1 MRIREIF
8 DTKVEEKIEPVV
20 KVAERQDANKLAAE
34 IGSYVVTPT
43 IERYLDDFLE
53 HYTDTFHLPTS
64 EIGVWISGYFGSGKS
79 YLAKIAALLVE
90 DPTLVGVSAADRF
103 KSRVPSDSARKTS
116 IERSLFRMNQC
127 DSQVLGFNINTAVDD
142 KATPLPHVLL
152 SQYYQSKG
160 YSSNFI
166 YARVI
171 EAELDKMGK
180 LADLHEAAARH
191 TGRDWAD
198 IQQNLTFYSRAL
210 YQAAC
215 EVAPKLFPTPE
226 DVAQALQN
234 AGRGELHNVQ
244 FLVRTIL
251 DDLNARQQVTG
262 KSARFVFVLDE
273 TGQWI
278 GDDNQRLSQLQA
290 LVEEAGDKGQ
300 GKIWVFVT
308 THEDMGAV
316 YANARA
322 RQADFKKVEG
332 RFRFKQ
338 SLTTENIEQV
348 LEDRLFKKN
357 VAGKQEVVIAY
368 RANPGVLRDLGE
380 LKNASQKLPSCT
392 EEKFTSVYPYL
403 PYQIHLVPEIVK
415 SLRSAGGRGEQ
426 LSGSTRTLLA
436 ISQDILRAGRRDYLD
451 DAVGALVSF
460 DEVYANLE
468 AEGEVTPDVRR
479 EMNRIE
485 DVVPKATY
493 LTRRV
498 AEVLYLVRELRY
510 IPRTIDNIARLLVE
524 FTDDDLSTLISRIQ
538 PELDKLQKAR
548 LVARIGEEYEFL
560 TGERRTFEDEVA
572 GEVAGLRLQDL
583 ESGMGELADRSI
595 LGFTTVP
602 FHGHEFSARIF
613 FDGKLASRDGHVNVR
628 VYSPLAA
635 LGTQV
640 ADLEDASLR
649 KEEQESVFV
658 LCSRLR
664 GFDDDLKYYLA
675 MKAVVDRWKSDPH
688 RSDEARSLAT
698 QREANDLKILR
709 DKVLDNIQSG
719 LRQATVV
726 FRGSSRPV
734 IPRPGQSASDAL
746 RDVLATFWPT
756 LYARYDKVPVQ
767 IVRDQQGIQNVLAGK
782 DDAADVKKLN
792 LFDKSGQVDIN
803 APLLDALRVYLSTR
817 QSQSQR
823 ILGKDLLEEFTR
835 PPYGWD
841 PGAIRVGVAAL
852 VRAGAVRILINK
864 RPYSNP
870 ADKDLQD
877 AIRVSRDFDKVELV
891 LEETDLDPEVLVGVR
906 KLLIGLTRQRKID
919 ETPAALSAVAESF
932 AQELLAQ
939 AEKVQHWHQT
949 TYLPLSVDFLQGQ
962 EALVR
967 IRALNNPMHRVKEV
981 HEQGDRLRSYQ
992 QAIQNAADFVDKYG
1006 QAYLETSR
1014 LAEFLS
1020 SISVRL
1026 PADGAIATFRQNW
1039 RAAMDQATVTD
1050 KETWKGVQNDKAA
1063 AEVELQQTL
1072 AAWRDTARA
1081 KAKSALDEIPQ
1092 LVAKYNIA
1100 AEDESK
1106 LHDVVVQLQAFIL
1119 ELDSTTENNYLAGAQ
1134 ERSQR
1139 YVKELEVQMRALMPK
1154 SRSGSDAEVK
1164 QATIRLIDY
1173 LPSGHVENV
1182 QQWDRLDRAVRS
1194 ALISGVEVD
1203 LS

>member
-34 IGSYVVTPT
+34 VGSYVVTPT
-43 IERYLDDFLE
+43 IEGYLDDFLE

-90 DPTLVGVSAADRF
+90 NPELVGVTAAKRF
-103 KSRVPSDSARKTS
+103 ASRIPADAPRKSS
-116 IERSLFRMNQC
+116 IERSLFRLDQC
-127 DSQVLGFNINTAVDD
+127 DSQVLGFNVNTAVDD
-142 KATPLPHVLL
+142 KTTPLAHVLL
-152 SQYYQSKG
+152 SQYYQGKG
-160 YSSNFI
+160 YGANFI

-171 EAELDKMGK
+171 EAELDRMGK

-191 TGRDWAD
+191 AGRDWVD
-198 IQQNLTFYSRAL
+198 IQQNLTFYARAL

-215 EVAPKLFPTPE
+215 EVAPDLFPTPE
-226 DVAQALQN
+226 DVAQALQ
-234 AGRGELHNVQ
+234 AADRGELYNVQ

-251 DDLNARQQVTG
+251 DDLEARQQSTG
-262 KSARFVFVLDE
+262 KPARFVFVLDE

-338 SLTTENIEQV
+338 SLTTENIELV

-357 VAGKQEVVIAY
+357 VAGRQEIVTAY

-380 LKNASQKLPSCT
+380 LKNTSQKMPPCN
-392 EEKFTSVYPYL
+392 EEKFTSVYPFL
-403 PYQIHLVPEIVK
+403 PYQIHLIPEVVK

-451 DAVGALVSF
+451 GVVGSLVSF
-460 DEVYANLE
+460 DEVYANLV
-468 AEGEVTPDVRR
+468 AEGEITPDVRR

-485 DVVPKATY
+485 DVVPQANP

-524 FTDDDLSTLISRIQ
+524 FTDDDLPTLISRVQ
-538 PELDKLQKAR
+538 PELDRLQKAR

-560 TGERRTFEDEVA
+560 TGERRTFEEEVA

-583 ESGMGELADRSI
+583 ESGLEELADKNI

-602 FHGHEFSARIF
+602 YHGHEFSARIF
-613 FDGKLASRDGHVNVR
+613 FDDKLVSRDGHVNVR
-628 VYSPLAA
+628 VHSPLAA
-635 LGTQV
+635 IGTQV

-649 KEEQESVFV
+649 KDEQESLFV
-658 LCSRLR
+658 LCGRVR

-675 MKAVVDRWKSDPH
+675 MKAVVDSWKSDPH

-709 DKVLDNIQSG
+709 DKVLDNIQAG

-734 IPRPGQSASDAL
+734 IPKAGQSASDAL
-746 RDVLATFWPT
+746 REVLAVFWPT

-767 IVRDQQGIQNVLAGK
+767 IMREQQGILNVLAGK
-782 DDAADVKKLN
+782 GDAADIKKLN
-792 LFDKSGQVDIN
+792 LFDKSGQVDAN
-803 APLLDALRVYLSTR
+803 VPLLDALRVYLSTR
-817 QSQSQR
+817 QSQNQR
-823 ILGKDLLEEFTR
+823 IQGKDLVEEFTR

-841 PGAIRVGVAAL
+841 PGAIRIGVAAL
-852 VRAGAVRILINK
+852 VRAGAVRVLINK
-864 RPYSNP
+864 RPFTNP
-870 ADKDLQD
+870 ADKQLQD
-877 AIRVSRDFDKVELV
+877 AIRVSREFDKAELV
-891 LEETDLDPEVLVGVR
+891 LEETDLDPDVLVAVR

-932 AQELLAQ
+932 SQGLLAQ
-939 AEKVQHWHQT
+939 ANKVQHWHQT
-949 TYLPLSVDFLQGQ
+949 AYLPLSADFQQGQ
-962 EALVR
+962 EALAR
-967 IRALNNPMHRVKEV
+967 IQALNNPMHRVKEV
-981 HEQGDRLRSYQ
+981 HEQGGKLQTFQD
-992 QAIQNAADFVDKYG
+992 AIQNAAGFVDKYG
-1006 QAYLETSR
+1006 RAYLETR
-1014 LAEFLS
+1014 QLADFLTG
-1020 SISVRL
+1020 ISLRL

-1039 RAAMDQATVTD
+1039 RAAIDQATVTD
-1050 KETWKGVQNDKAA
+1050 AQTWKGVQNDKAA

-1072 AAWRDTARA
+1072 RNWRDDARGQA
-1081 KAKSALDEIPQ
+1081 QRALDELPQ

-1100 AEDESK
+1100 AEDEAK
-1106 LHDVVVQLQAFIL
+1106 LHDVVVQLQAFIEEL
-1119 ELDSTTENNYLAGAQ
+1119 EQTTEINYLAGAQ

-1139 YVKELEVQMRALMPK
+1139 YVKEFHAKLASLRPVND
-1154 SRSGSDAEVK
+1154 SGSDSDKRQV
-1164 QATIRLIDY
+1164 RLRLADFA
-1173 LPSGHVENV
+1173 PEGRV
-1182 QQWDRLDRAVRS
+1182 QNLGQWLKLDTAVRQEL
-1194 ALISGVEVD
+1194 ADGNEVE
-1203 LS
+1203 LE

>member
-8 DTKVEEKIEPVV
+8 DTKIEEKIEPVV

-53 HYTDTFHLPTS
+53 HYTDTFHLPTP

-90 DPTLVGVSAADRF
+90 NSVLVGVSAAERF
-103 KSRVPSDSARKTS
+103 ASRIPADAPRKSS
-116 IERSLFRMNQC
+116 IERSLFRLDQC
-127 DSQVLGFNINTAVDD
+127 DSQVLGFNINTATDD
-142 KATPLPHVLL
+142 KSTPLPQVLL

-180 LADLHEAAARH
+180 LADLHAAAARH
-191 TGRDWAD
+191 AGRDWPD
-198 IQQNLTFYSRAL
+198 IQQNLTFYARAL
-210 YQAAC
+210 YQAAS
-215 EVAPKLFPTPE
+215 EVAPKLFPTPD

-234 AGRGELHNVQ
+234 AGRGELYNVQ

-251 DDLNARQQVTG
+251 DDLDARERSTG
-262 KSARFVFVLDE
+262 KPSRFVFVLDE

-300 GKIWVFVT
+300 GKIWIFVT

-316 YANARA
+316 YANARV

-332 RFRFKQ
+332 RFRFKL

-357 VAGKQEVVIAY
+357 VAGKQEVINAY

-380 LKNASQKLPSCT
+380 LKNTSQKLPPCN
-392 EEKFTSVYPYL
+392 EEKFTSVYPFL
-403 PYQIHLVPEIVK
+403 PYQIHLIPEIVK

-451 DAVGALVSF
+451 EVVGALVSF
-460 DEVYANLE
+460 DEVYANLV
-468 AEGEVTPDVRR
+468 AEGEITPDVRR

-485 DVVPKATY
+485 DVVPRSTS

-524 FTDDDLSTLISRIQ
+524 FTDDDLPTLISKVQ
-538 PELDKLQKAR
+538 PELEKLQKAR

-560 TGERRTFEDEVA
+560 TGERRTFEEEVA
-572 GEVAGLRLQDL
+572 GEVASLRLQDL
-583 ESGMGELADRSI
+583 ESGLEDLADKGI

-602 FHGHEFSARIF
+602 YHGHEFPVRIY
-613 FDGKLASRDGHVNVR
+613 FDDKPVNRDGYVNVR
-628 VYSPLAA
+628 VFSPLAA
-635 LGTQV
+635 MATQV

-658 LCSRLR
+658 LCGRVR

-675 MKAVVDRWKSDPH
+675 MKSVVDRWKSDPH

-698 QREANDLKILR
+698 QREANDLQTLR
-709 DKVLDNIQSG
+709 NKVLDSVQNG
-719 LRQATVV
+719 LRQANVV

-734 IPRPGQSASDAL
+734 IAKAGQSASDAL
-746 RDVLATFWPT
+746 REVLTTFWPT

-767 IVRDQQGIQNVLAGK
+767 IVREQQGILNVLAGK
-782 DDAADVKKLN
+782 DDAAEVKKLN
-792 LFDKSGQVDIN
+792 LFDKSGQVDAN
-803 APLLDALRVYLSTR
+803 APLLDTLRVYLSTR
-817 QSQSQR
+817 QSQNQR
-823 ILGKDLLEEFTR
+823 IQGKDLVGEFTR
-835 PPYGWD
+835 PPYGWH
-841 PGAIRVGVAAL
+841 PGAIRIGVAAL
-852 VRAGAVRILINK
+852 VRAGTVRVLINK
-864 RPYSNP
+864 RPFTNP
-870 ADKDLQD
+870 ADKQLQD
-877 AIRVSRDFDKVELV
+877 AIRVSREFDKVELV
-891 LEETDLDPEVLVGVR
+891 LGETDLDPEVLVAVR

-919 ETPAALSAVAESF
+919 ETPAALSVVAESF
-932 AQELLAQ
+932 AQELMAQ

-949 TYLPLSVDFLQGQ
+949 TYLPLSLDFQQGQ

-967 IRALNNPMHRVKEV
+967 IQALNNPMHRVKEI
-981 HEQGDRLRSYQ
+981 HEQGDKLKTFQ
-992 QAIQNAADFVDKYG
+992 EAIQNAAEFVDKYG
-1006 QAYLETSR
+1006 QAYLESR
-1014 LAEFLS
+1014 RLVDFLS
-1020 SISVRL
+1020 SVSLRL
-1026 PADGAIATFRQNW
+1026 PPEGAIATFRHNW
-1039 RAAMDQATVTD
+1039 QAAIDQATVTD
-1050 KETWKGVQNDKAA
+1050 AQTWKRLQNDKAA
-1063 AEVELQQTL
+1063 AEVELRQTL
-1072 AAWRDTARA
+1072 TAWRDDARA
-1081 KAKSALDEIPQ
+1081 KAQNALDEVPQ

-1100 AEDESK
+1100 AEDEAK
-1106 LHDVVVQLQAFIL
+1106 LHDVVVQLQAFIE
-1119 ELDSTTENNYLAGAQ
+1119 ELDSTTENSYLAGAE

-1139 YVKELEVQMRALMPK
+1139 YVRELQAKLETLRPV
-1154 SRSGSDAEVK
+1154 SDSGQGAGKPQVR
-1164 QATIRLIDY
+1164 IRLADFVPESRIQN
-1173 LPSGHVENV
+1173 LE
-1182 QQWDRLDRAVRS
+1182 QWLKLDTSVRQEL
-1194 ALISGVEVD
+1194 ADGNEVT
-1203 LS
+1203 LE